1 MFSHR
6 RIPQDLEAGT
16 SAAGG
21 DCNLASSD
29 TTRTKNA
36 SVKHLRHW
44 RVANLQQGIEEPVDA
59 VPSVT
64 SSAADFG
71 IRLEELVP
79 IARDFNIGAL
89 KQYHG
94 VEGLS
99 ILLKTDLQKGISGDG
114 GDILRR
120 KKAFGSNAFPCVRER
135 SFWTFLWEASQD
147 ITLVL
152 LMVAAIASLLLGIK
166 TKTIK
171 YGWYDEAGLAFAVIF
186 VIIVTAISDYQQF
199 LQFENLNQEKQKIC
213 LEVTSGGRRIKV
225 SIYDIVVG
233 DIIPL
238 RIGDQVPADG
248 VLVSGHSLQVD
259 ESEITGQPRTV
270 QKDPN
275 MNPFLLSGSKVEDG
289 IGTMLVTG
297 VGMNTEWGL
306 LMANIPLVIDK
317 ETPLQIHLNGIANGI
332 SFISLSL
339 AFVVFLIQSWLYFS
353 GHTKNTDGT
362 TMFVSG
368 KTTADKAIDNVIR
381 TIILG
386 VTIVVVAVPD
396 GLPLAV
402 TLNLAYTTR
411 KIVPEKAL
419 VCYFQT
425 ATSSILLE
433 QIFAKG
439 DSIPV
444 VSGSATERA
453 ILDWGVKLG
462 MRFDDVRS
470 RSSVLHVSP
479 FNPNKKRRGVALK
492 LNDFQVR
499 VHWKGAAETILT
511 SCTRYMGMDNDVIAI
526 SKEKELY
533 FETIIKEMCTRGLRC
548 AALAYQTY
556 AAGDF
561 LNNECDLILLAII
574 GIKDSCQPGVRD
586 AVQLCRSANIKIRMV
601 TGDDVLTAKAM
612 ALECGILIS
621 DDNISERNIIKGN
634 EFRALSIPDQEQMAE
649 SILVMG
655 QSTPEDN
662 LLLLKALR
670 TKGHVVAVTGKEIH
684 DAPSL
689 LQADIGLA
697 MGIGGT
703 AVAKESSDIII
714 LDDSFASIV
723 KVIQWGRS
731 LDTNIQKFG
740 QFRLTVSASALI
752 ICVVVALH
760 SGDFPLN
767 VVQILW
773 VNLLIDTLGAL
784 ALASEPPT
792 EQLMKMPPVSKR
804 QVAGRFPFQAF
815 PYLRS

>member
-317 ETPLQIHLNGIANGI
+317 ETPLQ
-332 SFISLSL
+332 
-339 AFVVFLIQSWLYFS
+339 VFLRSYQKYRW
-353 GHTKNTDGT
+353 HHN
-362 TMFVSG
+362 
-368 KTTADKAIDNVIR
+368 
-381 TIILG
+381 

-433 QIFAKG
+433 QIFAKLQG